1 MMLRDYQTTLSQTT
15 QQKFNK
21 IIERYVELRLSE
33 YSSLKDKLPR
43 LFDIVSLGESLLL
56 KVVELLK
63 ESNSQY
69 KEEKQVII
77 GIEKN
82 DNVYFS
88 RLTKLLIET
97 GLFIIFLIF
106 LMVMGVLM
114 KDIYL
119 IMLY

>member
-1 MMLRDYQTTLSQTT
+1 MDAIAQARFPGYDGIPDDLKELFKFSAFGIPRSFLMMLRDYQTTLSQTT

-63 ESNSQY
+63 ESNSQ
-69 KEEKQVII
+69 
-77 GIEKN
+77 
-82 DNVYFS
+82 
-88 RLTKLLIET
+88 
-97 GLFIIFLIF
+97 
-106 LMVMGVLM
+106 
-114 KDIYL
+114 
-119 IMLY
+119 